1 MASKSTSAGR
11 IYGPLLF
18 AALTGIALLL
28 LPMILGARL
37 TVSPMVLFGMVAL
50 TTVCNHAIPAPKEAG
65 EDALFSR
72 TFFLRLG
79 VSLGAAGLILVVYH
93 AALAFG

>member
-1 MASKSTSAGR
+1 MPSKSTLAGR
-11 IYGPLLF
+11 IYGPMLF

-28 LPMILGARL
+28 LPMILGPRL
-37 TVSPMVLFGMVAL
+37 TVSPMVLFGIVAL
-50 TTVCNHAIPAPKEAG
+50 TTVCNHVIPAPKEEG

-72 TFFLRLG
+72 VFFLRLG
-79 VSLGAAGLILVVYH
+79 VSVGAAGLILVVYY